1 VCCSAESVRR
11 TRSGAASWRVGTRG
25 LDSVGGGTYGRL
37 VPGPVQDASPSP
49 AFLKVFNP
57 VVSFAL
63 RSRLAP
69 LLRGFAL
76 ARFRGR
82 RTGRS
87 YEVVVTWHELD
98 GQVYVVT
105 PARWRANFAGG
116 APMTMRH
123 LGVDVPG
130 RGVLETDPEVV
141 ADVVARLLARGESP
155 RAFALKMP
163 ADHRMTAAD
172 MAATNRAIVTFHPA
186 P

>member
-1 VCCSAESVRR
+1 MCCRCRVGAG
-11 TRSGAASWRVGTRG
+11 TRVGAASSLTRTRG

-37 VPGPVQDASPSP
+37 VSGPVQDASPSP

-57 VVSFAL
+57 VLRFAL

-69 LLRGFAL
+69 LLGGFAL

-105 PARWRANFAGG
+105 PARWRVNFAGG

-130 RGVLETDPEVV
+130 RGVLDTDPEVV
-141 ADVVARLLARGESP
+141 ADVVGRLLAKGESP
-155 RAFALKMP
+155 RAFALTMP
-163 ADHRMTAAD
+163 AGHRVTAAD
-172 MAATNRAIVTFHPA
+172 LAATDRAIVTFHPT